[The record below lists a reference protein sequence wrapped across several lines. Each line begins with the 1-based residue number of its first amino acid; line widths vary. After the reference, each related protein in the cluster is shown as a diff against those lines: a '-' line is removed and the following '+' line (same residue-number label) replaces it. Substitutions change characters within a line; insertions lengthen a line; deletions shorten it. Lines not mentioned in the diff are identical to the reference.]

1 MKRSL
6 QATFKNHCVRQ
17 MLQNTQTHTAVLL
30 LRKFFYTSSLEAH
43 ITYVF
48 LNMYWDEK
56 VHLVR
61 YIYCKNTT
69 QDFLLNSLNCGNHYY
84 HQTLGYTHYF
94 KSFLMLFGV
103 CYLLSVSMSFLF
115 LYISCKCNHSLC
127 DFSWSGFFDLTK

>member
-17 MLQNTQTHTAVLL
+17 MLQNIQTHTAVLL

-84 HQTLGYTHYF
+84 HQTQDIPITS
-94 KSFLMLFGV
+94 KA
-103 CYLLSVSMSFLF
+103 
-115 LYISCKCNHSLC
+115 SLC
-127 DFSWSGFFDLTK
+127 SLESATCFLSQCLSFFFTFHVNVIIHCVIFLGLVSLI